1 MGKYQKLQLNLVKS
15 LCETEFSVNLPINTS
30 NTDTKKINA
39 FEIDLD
45 KVF

>member
-1 MGKYQKLQLNLVKS
+1 MVKS
-15 LCETEFSVNLPINTS
+15 LCETEFSVSFPINTS
-30 NTDTKKINA
+30 NTDTKKKNV